1 MKKVAKIVQRWHTE
15 LVKYEKHD
23 KVWRRIE
30 KIYYFTTSYKNNV
43 VIFVKTPPV

>member
-1 MKKVAKIVQRWHTE
+1 MVQSWHTE

-23 KVWRRIE
+23 KVMAYNR
-30 KIYYFTTSYKNNV
+30 KIYYFTTIYKNNL